1 MNESALNAMAEQKEY
16 RFPRCENAMYT
27 IGTIIL
33 IVGSIISYFQWRTA
47 QQKVALALFDRRYK
61 IYEDLRN
68 IVTQFLQNLEFSN
81 EMQRSYV
88 DGQNRA
94 RYYFGAEVDKY
105 LESLRID
112 MMQGE
117 FFDRYTDNKPYAN
130 KDQQVARL
138 SRVAA
143 FYSEIDKMFIPYM
156 RNDQRMPLWWWS
168 NVFFSCRR
176 WFDASVEWLTGWRI

>member
-1 MNESALNAMAEQKEY
+1 MYALGT
-16 RFPRCENAMYT
+16 YT
-27 IGTIIL
+27 VGTAIL
-33 IVGSIISYFQWRTA
+33 IIGLVISYFQWRTA

-68 IVTQFLQNLEFSN
+68 TVTKFLQNLDFSN
-81 EMQRSYV
+81 EMQRSYI
-88 DGQNRA
+88 DDQNRA

-117 FFDRYTDNKPYAN
+117 YFDRYTDNKPSVN

-138 SRVAA
+138 GRVAA

-168 NVFFSCRR
+168 NVF
-176 WFDASVEWLTGWRI
+176 ASWGRLTRLRS